1 MDAHRYH
8 YDTVVAAIRLLDEH
22 DEALGEPDELR
33 DRLIELGGILRAGI
47 DDDAALRLGDHDV
60 SHLLPDDVE

>member
-1 MDAHRYH
+1 MDAYRYH

-33 DRLIELGGILRAGI
+33 DRLVELGGVLRDGVG
-47 DDDAALRLGDHDV
+47 DDERLRVGDHDV
-60 SHLLPDDVE
+60 SHLLPDDS